1 MKISL
6 GLGEIALGATEGMG
20 LTLDELVVEAQAAER
35 DGFHG
40 AYLANINGLDAM
52 TACAVIGRATTRIQ
66 LGTGVVPTYPRHP
79 VAMAQQALS
88 VQAATGNRFHL
99 GIGLSHQIVIENM
112 LGLSYDKPFSHMR
125 DYLAVLAPL
134 IRSGVARVK
143 NDSFKVN
150 SYVSV
155 AGAKPCPILIAALAP
170 KMLALA
176 GREADGTVTWMVGAR
191 TLREH
196 VVPTITAAAAEA
208 GRPAPAVVV
217 SLPVAVH
224 ADEAEA
230 RRAAAERFAIY
241 GQLPAYRRMLDR
253 EGADQGPG
261 TVAVVGTADRVRE
274 QLAAIRDAGATE
286 LVAACFPVG
295 ADRAGSLQGTR
306 AVLKGML

>member
-1 MKISL
+1 MKVSL

-20 LTLDELVVEAQAAER
+20 LSLDDLVAEAQAAER

-52 TACAVIGRATTRIQ
+52 TACAVIGRATSTIQ

-79 VAMAQQALS
+79 AAMAQQALT
-88 VQAATGNRFHL
+88 VQAASGNRFSL

-112 LGLSYDKPFSHMR
+112 LGMSYAKPFSHMR
-125 DYLAVLAPL
+125 DYLGVLAPL
-134 IRSGVARVK
+134 IRTGMARVK
-143 NDSFKVN
+143 NESFQVN
-150 SYVSV
+150 SFLSV
-155 AGAKPCPILIAALAP
+155 AGAKPCPILVAALAP

-176 GREADGTVTWMVGAR
+176 GAVADGTVTWMVGAR

-196 VVPTITAAAAEA
+196 VVPSITAAAAEA
-208 GRPAPAVVV
+208 GRPAPRVVV

-230 RRAAAERFAIY
+230 RQAAAERFAIY

-253 EGADQGPG
+253 EGADQDPG
-261 TVAVVGTADRVRE
+261 TVAVVGSAARVRE
-274 QLAAIRDAGATE
+274 QLEALRDAGATE

-295 ADRAGSLQGTR
+295 ADRRASLAGTR
-306 AVLKGML
+306 EVLRQML